1 MGDFDFRNRCPKTR
15 KLAID
20 MPIFLCVIAN
30 SVRVGLALSE
40 VHSAAGSP
48 IWQLVFISFAIVL
61 ILFEVL
67 RGWRRGIAR
76 QVARLGALVA
86 AYFAGF
92 FGGNLV
98 FPLMRPFFKMPDIV
112 LSTLA
117 GAALALIVYAIINGL
132 GTIFFRR
139 TSQHE
144 SVLVRLVYGA
154 GGAVLGFFFGAFL
167 VWLVVVGVRS
177 IGAVA
182 EAKVREQSSSASAGQ
197 PQAIHAVDVRR
208 GLLNEPNEESAP
220 LLTSL
225 ARLKNS
231 LEMGVIGDAVKR
243 TDVVPGQTYN
253 TLGKIG
259 QVVSNQESAQ
269 RFLSFPGADELSQHP
284 KIVALRNDPEIS
296 QMIAQGH
303 FVDLLQN
310 EKIVNA
316 ANDPKLVQELKK
328 FDLQKALDYAT
339 QAH

>member
-1 MGDFDFRNRCPKTR
+1 MSIFCS
-15 KLAID
+15 AI
-20 MPIFLCVIAN
+20 AT
-30 SVRVGLALSE
+30 SVRAGLAPSE
-40 VHSAAGSP
+40 IHAAAGSP

-67 RGWRRGIAR
+67 LGWRRGIAR

-86 AYFAGF
+86 AYFAAF
-92 FGGNLV
+92 FGGKLV

-112 LSTLA
+112 LSILA
-117 GAALALIVYAIINGL
+117 ATALALIVYAIINGL

-144 SVLVRLVYGA
+144 SVFVRLVYGA

-167 VWLVVVGVRS
+167 AWLVVVGVRS

-182 EAKVREQSSSASAGQ
+182 EAKVREQSSSVSAGQ

-208 GLLNEPNEESAP
+208 GLWNEPNEESAP

-259 QVVSNQESAQ
+259 QVVSNQESAE
-269 RFLSFPGADELSQHP
+269 RFLSFPGAPELSQHP
-284 KIVALRNDPEIS
+284 KIVSLRNDPEVS
-296 QMIAQGH
+296 QMIAQGR

-310 EKIVNA
+310 EKIIDA
-316 ANDPKLVQELKK
+316 ANDPTLVEELKR

-339 QAH
+339 EHK

>member
-1 MGDFDFRNRCPKTR
+1 MSIFCS
-15 KLAID
+15 AI
-20 MPIFLCVIAN
+20 AT
-30 SVRVGLALSE
+30 SVRAGLAPSE
-40 VHSAAGSP
+40 IHTAAGSP

-67 RGWRRGIAR
+67 LGWRRGIAR

-86 AYFAGF
+86 AYFAAF
-92 FGGNLV
+92 FGGKLV

-112 LSTLA
+112 LSILA
-117 GAALALIVYAIINGL
+117 ATALALIVYAIINGL

-167 VWLVVVGVRS
+167 AWLVVVGVRS

-182 EAKVREQSSSASAGQ
+182 EAKVREQSSSISAGQ
-197 PQAIHAVDVRR
+197 PQVIHAVDVRR
-208 GLLNEPNEESAP
+208 GLWNEPNEESAP

-259 QVVSNQESAQ
+259 QVVSNQESAE
-269 RFLSFPGADELSQHP
+269 RFLSFPGAPELSQHP
-284 KIVALRNDPEIS
+284 KIVALRNDPEVS
-296 QMIAQGH
+296 QMIAQGR

-310 EKIVNA
+310 EKIIDA
-316 ANDPKLVQELKK
+316 ANDPTLVEELKR

-339 QAH
+339 EHK